1 VRRAQKFK
9 QALFRRIEKTNT
21 RRRRQYWD
29 FSAEVLGFFNTPPPL
44 ATQENKHPLFRRSE
58 KTNTRRRRQY
68 WNFSAELLDVSAALA

>member
-29 FSAEVLGFFNTPPPL
+29 FSAEVLGFFNTPPL